1 MADEAAATFFANL
14 EQDRHTQA
22 DEGAED
28 FFAQLNSTAPTS
40 SSSAKVILKKEKKT
54 TKPSTKKSKQPKD
67 QVVATK
73 TDENHR
79 AECKD
84 EAGADQASVVV
95 STEERIVSL
104 LVPGMTVPEIMTLVK
119 KMRQAGKS
127 ESDEFT
133 TTQESDLKTGPRFI
147 CDSCGNTEQN
157 NFITVRQYFVF
168 YTNTYILISGICIG
182 LCSRRYDMSWKR
194 RIGMW
199 YGRSRS
205 YRS

>member
-1 MADEAAATFFANL
+1 MADEAAAAFFANL

-22 DEGAED
+22 DEDAED

-40 SSSAKVILKKEKKT
+40 LSSAKVILKKENKT

-79 AECKD
+79 AESKD
-84 EAGADQASVVV
+84 EAEADQVSVVV

-104 LVPGMTVPEIMTLVK
+104 LVPDMTVPEIMTLVK

-147 CDSCGNTEQN
+147 CDFCGNTEQN

-168 YTNTYILISGICIG
+168 
-182 LCSRRYDMSWKR
+182 
-194 RIGMW
+194 
-199 YGRSRS
+199 
-205 YRS
+205 